1 MLLAGVQFWILDSGF
16 WILDSGLRAC
26 GSGAWSTCELCFLS
40 VLCPVK
46 RCQHCQFTIFYDI
59 YFNVTNIGQSYDSKF
74 LCQHYVKPQQGSQSS
89 YCVTQPFADPAGI
102 FWVMVISGNISH
114 CQDCS
119 GKILQGESG
128 KPLYDLVVQHKE
140 HVLFQNP
147 RSRTFKLSRE
157 FRNVYYHPRLSYI
170 RNKISSFQAS

>member
-1 MLLAGVQFWILDSGF
+1 M
-16 WILDSGLRAC
+16 
-26 GSGAWSTCELCFLS
+26 
-40 VLCPVK
+40 
-46 RCQHCQFTIFYDI
+46 I

-74 LCQHYVKPQQGSQSS
+74 LCQHCVKPQQGSQSS

-147 RSRTFKLSRE
+147 RSCTFKLSRE
-157 FRNVYYHPRLSYI
+157 FRNVYYHPHLSYI
-170 RNKISSFQAS
+170 RNKFSSFQASQRLRISREALDELTDVHKNHILKEFGIKFVAK